1 MLKRYVDDLNVVAI
15 GVKPGTRYNADEV
28 KLEVIE
34 DQIAIDEGMELDE
47 ITMKVFGEIASSVD
61 PNIDVEID
69 YPSKY
74 PDKMMPIL
82 DMKMTINSKNEV
94 VHAFFRKPQAN
105 KFTMMARSALPEK
118 VKRSTLTNEALRRL
132 LCCSAN
138 LEEAEK
144 VKIMEDFARMLKRS
158 GYSEKFRYEVISD
171 ALRGH
176 QKMRQRE
183 MDGGQ
188 PVDRPRE
195 YEEIGRRKK
204 KDEKRTRWFRKE
216 PRGTNIREGVLIIP
230 PTPESVLAKAF
241 KKVCEEELRGSKIRL
256 SVQERGGKQ
265 LGQLLGIKT
274 PGASNEKNCGRQ
286 TCFPCNTGHEGVCRR
301 TGVGYKIVCNL
312 CEATVSSEYA
322 GETGKNLFSRGFD
335 HVADAQRRA
344 VDKPLWKHILDKH
357 EGRLE
362 ISIFEHFSMSR
373 TGVFVKPQRRKANE
387 GVRISKLNPDTRMN
401 SKDEFR
407 QGTNITMRPVR
418 GVGE

>member
-1 MLKRYVDDLNVVAI
+1 M
-15 GVKPGTRYNADEV
+15 
-28 KLEVIE
+28 
-34 DQIAIDEGMELDE
+34 
-47 ITMKVFGEIASSVD
+47 
-61 PNIDVEID
+61 
-69 YPSKY
+69 
-74 PDKMMPIL
+74 
-82 DMKMTINSKNEV
+82 
-94 VHAFFRKPQAN
+94 HAFFRKPQTN

-132 LCCSAN
+132 LCCSSN
-138 LEEAEK
+138 LEEAKK
-144 VKIMEDFARMLKRS
+144 VKIMEDFARMLRRS

-176 QKMRQRE
+176 EKMRQRE
-183 MDGGQ
+183 IDGGR

-195 YEEIGRRKK
+195 YEEVDRRRK
-204 KDEKRTRWFRKE
+204 KDEKASRWFRKE
-216 PRGTNIREGVLIIP
+216 QRGTSIREGVLIIP

-241 KKVCEEELRGSKIRL
+241 KKVCEEELQGSKIRI

-265 LGQLLGIKT
+265 LGQLLGITT
-274 PGASNEKNCGRQ
+274 PGASNKKNCGRQ

-312 CEATVSSEYA
+312 CEETVSSEYA
-322 GETGKNLFSRGFD
+322 GETGKNIFCRGVD
-335 HVADAQRRA
+335 HVADAERRA

-357 EGRLE
+357 EGRLA
-362 ISIFEHFSMSR
+362 SPIFEHFTMSR
-373 TGVFVKPQRRKANE
+373 TGVFVKLQRRKANE
-387 GVRISKLNPDTRMN
+387 GVRISNLNPDTRMN